1 MWNQS
6 LWLPRVHPMEAE
18 SWKKGPA
25 NLFLWLMKNLVS
37 IGKFNLKQPAPIN
50 TFTEQSILILES
62 QLLGHVLFYFKQSK
76 NP

>member
-1 MWNQS
+1 MFI
-6 LWLPRVHPMEAE
+6 LWKLKAE
-18 SWKKGPA
+18 RKTLS

-50 TFTEQSILILES
+50 TFTEQSILILEP
-62 QLLGHVLFYFKQSK
+62 QLFGHVLFYFKQSK